1 MSLELPLGDPEME
14 ASIQAWGTGNERQTA
29 ESSGRKE
36 GSQLCFLGP
45 FGVGT
50 PAEQGGQSLRPASL
64 PAPSNCCLFLGHQ
77 PLPQKP
83 APQGQEGTQSPRR
96 CSTNQCEKKPSLF
109 FPSG

>member
-1 MSLELPLGDPEME
+1 MNLELLLGDPEME

-50 PAEQGGQSLRPASL
+50 PAE
-64 PAPSNCCLFLGHQ
+64 
-77 PLPQKP
+77 
-83 APQGQEGTQSPRR
+83 
-96 CSTNQCEKKPSLF
+96 
-109 FPSG
+109 